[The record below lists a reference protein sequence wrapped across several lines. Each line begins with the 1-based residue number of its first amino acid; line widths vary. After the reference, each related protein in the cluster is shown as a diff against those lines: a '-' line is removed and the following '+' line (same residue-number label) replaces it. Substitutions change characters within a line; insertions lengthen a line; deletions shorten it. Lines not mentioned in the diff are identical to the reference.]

1 MCCARFSL
9 SAVCVVLRWALTFST
24 SIGVVSNAFSLLL
37 LLLLPTL
44 VGTNPSFQKE
54 EEEEARLSFVCK

>member
-9 SAVCVVLRWALTFST
+9 YVVLRWALTFST